1 MRELDSRL
9 IFNLQNSARTRMVL
23 ALSVAFLVALAV
35 PSRAETHWRH
45 GLSLF
50 GDLKYPA
57 DFEYFDFV
65 NPDAP
70 KGGRARLSSIG
81 SFDSLN
87 PFTFKGQAA
96 GSVQLIYDSLLSS
109 SLDEPSSEYG
119 LLAEA
124 VSYPDDYS
132 SVTYRLREGARW
144 HDGVPVTPEDVQ
156 FSLDALRQS
165 HPYFS
170 SYYQNVSSVEITG
183 ERDITFYFDV
193 TGNRELPQIVGQLPI
208 LPKHWWTAEGPDGPR
223 SVSESTLEIPLGSG
237 PYRIREF
244 DAGRTLVL
252 ERVED
257 YWGADLP
264 VNIGQNN
271 FDEIRIE
278 YFRDTTI
285 ALEAF
290 KASQYDW
297 RLENSSKDWA
307 TSYEFPAVS
316 DGRVIREEIPNRNG
330 SGMQSFAFNIRLE
343 KFEDPLVREAFNLAF
358 DFEWSNRNL
367 FYGQYQRSNSFF
379 SNSDL
384 AATGLPGADELAI
397 LEPIRNLIPEQ
408 VFTTEYTNPV
418 NESSR
423 DLRTNLREATRL
435 LREAGWVIQ
444 NGVLVSELSGEE
456 MIVEFLL
463 VSPLFERIVLPYVA
477 NLERLGV
484 QSTVRTVDTAQYRNR
499 LDRFDFDIVVGS
511 WGQSLSPG
519 NEQRDFWGSDAAS
532 IDGSRNIVGIESEAV
547 DYLIDKIILAAN
559 REQLVAATRALDRVL
574 LWNHYVVPQWNT
586 AVNRTARWDRFG
598 RPDPLPEFSVGF
610 PTIWWWDESKSEMID
625 GN

>member
-1 MRELDSRL
+1 MRELDSHVFLKPEKFAWSR
-9 IFNLQNSARTRMVL
+9 VL
-23 ALSVAFLVALAV
+23 LVISFVFLVAFVA

-57 DFEYFDFV
+57 DFEYFDYV

-70 KGGRARLSSIG
+70 KGGRARLSSLG

-87 PFTFKGQAA
+87 PFTFKGQPA

-109 SLDEPSSEYG
+109 SLDEPSAEYG
-119 LLAEA
+119 LLADA

-144 HDGVPVTPEDVQ
+144 HDGVPITPEDVE
-156 FSLDALRQS
+156 FSLEELRKS
-165 HPYFS
+165 HPFYAA
-170 SYYQNVSSVEITG
+170 YYQNVSSVEITG
-183 ERDITFYFDV
+183 EREITFNFDV
-193 TGNRELPQIVGQLPI
+193 TGNRELPQIIGQLPI

-223 SVSESTLEIPLGSG
+223 SISESTLEIPLGSG
-237 PYRIREF
+237 PYRIREI
-244 DAGRTLVL
+244 DTGRSLVL

-264 VNIGQNN
+264 VNVGQNN
-271 FDEIRIE
+271 FDEIRVE

-285 ALEAF
+285 ALEGF
-290 KASQYDW
+290 KAGQYDW

-307 TSYEFPAVS
+307 TAYEFPAVA

-330 SGMQSFAFNIRLE
+330 SGMQSFAFNIRRG
-343 KFEDPLVREAFNLAF
+343 KFEDPLVRQAFNLAF

-367 FYGQYQRSNSFF
+367 FYSQYQRSNSFF

-384 AATGLPGADELAI
+384 AATGLPSPEELAI
-397 LEPIRNLIPEQ
+397 LEPIRGLVPEE
-408 VFTTEYTNPV
+408 VFTSEYANPV
-418 NESSR
+418 NETSR

-444 NGVLVSELSGEE
+444 DGVLISEDSGEE

-463 VSPLFERIVLPYVA
+463 VSPLFERIVLPYIA
-477 NLERLGV
+477 NLDRLGV
-484 QSTVRTVDTAQYRNR
+484 QSTIRTVDPSQYRNR
-499 LDRFDFDIVVGS
+499 LDKFEFDIVVGS

-519 NEQRDFWGSDAAS
+519 NEQREFWGSEAAS
-532 IDGSRNIVGIESEAV
+532 TEGGRNIVGIENEAV
-547 DYLIDKIILAAN
+547 DFLIDKIILAAD
-559 REQLVAATRALDRVL
+559 REQLIAATRALDRVL

-610 PTIWWWDESKSEMID
+610 PTIWWWDESRSEKVD